1 MAGKDKELQ
10 RYRQRRSYYKRMSTE
25 EGREK
30 EREKNRKA
38 KGVRKAK
45 IFDTLGRRCVCCG
58 ETDAMYLEV
67 DHVYNDRN
75 KSTQKGSATN
85 NYSEILRNQERFQV
99 LCGNCNRA
107 KHYNGGELYIPE
119 QGWTIRDTDI
129 MRTTT
134 VVRKK
139 FSQELYDKADGKA
152 KDLIRSYLQ
161 REGHALL
168 DDEEK
173 YACDIEGKDGQGW
186 EVEIKYSWKE
196 DWPSSWRDVRIA
208 YRKKRLLERKGA
220 DNITFYIL
228 NSMCKEAWEIS
239 GQTVSEAEVVE
250 VSNRFVPR
258 GELFYSIPI
267 SKARKISIDN
277 VQNL

>member
-1 MAGKDKELQ
+1 
-10 RYRQRRSYYKRMSTE
+10 MSTE

-30 EREKNRKA
+30 ERAKNK
-38 KGVRKAK
+38 KSKSVRKTK
-45 IFDTLGRRCVCCG
+45 IFDALGRRCVCCG
-58 ETDAMYLEV
+58 ETDAIYLEV

-75 KSTQKGSATN
+75 KSTKKGSATN
-85 NYSEILRNQERFQV
+85 NYTEILNNQERFQI
-99 LCGNCNRA
+99 LCCNCNKA
-107 KHYNGGELYIPE
+107 KHYNDGELYIPE
-119 QGWTIRDTDI
+119 QGWAIRDTEI

-134 VVRKK
+134 IVQKK

-152 KDLIRSYLQ
+152 KDLIKAYLQ

-186 EVEIKYSWKE
+186 EVEIKYSWKTE
-196 DWPSSWRDVRIA
+196 WPPSWRDVRIA
-208 YRKKRLLERKGA
+208 YRKKKLLKRKGE

-239 GQTVSEAEVVE
+239 GQTVAESEVVE

-267 SKARKISIDN
+267 SKAKKIFIDN
-277 VQNL
+277 LQNL

>member
-1 MAGKDKELQ
+1 MPSKDKELQ
-10 RYRQRRSYYKRMSTE
+10 RYRQRRSYHKRMRTE

-30 EREKNRKA
+30 ERLKNKKSKKVRRRK
-38 KGVRKAK
+38 V
-45 IFDTLGRRCVCCG
+45 FDILGRRCVCCG
-58 ETDAMYLEV
+58 ETDEIYLEV
-67 DHVYNDRN
+67 DHIFNDGYKDPKGGAANIYNIIKAN
-75 KSTQKGSATN
+75 P
-85 NYSEILRNQERFQV
+85 ERFQT
-99 LCGNCNRA
+99 LCSNCNQA
-107 KHYNGGELYIPE
+107 KARNDGELYVPE
-119 QGWTIRDTDI
+119 QGWVIRDTDI

-196 DWPSSWRDVRIA
+196 EWPSSWRDVRIA

-228 NSMCKEAWEIS
+228 NSMCREAWEIS
-239 GQTVSEAEVVE
+239 GQTVSESEVVE

-258 GELFYSIPI
+258 RELFYSIPI
-267 SKARKISIDN
+267 SKARKISVDS